1 MLDLK
6 ITGDEDIVATIA
18 KASQKMQKVA
28 AFEAL
33 VVALQPLIAEMRA
46 QAPVD
51 EGDLVTSIGFRLRRY
66 RGGKTLYGVVGPRS
80 GKFGTGKQPAKTAH
94 LIEFGHWAGKGKN
107 RRWVNANA
115 FMRRSWLAK
124 RDAVLAEFNR
134 QFGTRLFA
142 EIQSRKRQTKHT

>member
-1 MLDLK
+1 MLELK
-6 ITGDEDIVATIA
+6 ITGDEEIADAIA

-33 VVALQPLIAEMRA
+33 VVALQPLIVEMRA

-51 EGDLVTSIGFRLRRY
+51 QGDLVTSIGFRLRRY

-80 GKFGTGKQPAKTAH
+80 GKFGTGKQPSKTAH

-107 RRWVNANA
+107 RRWVSANA

-124 RDAVLAEFNR
+124 RDEVLQRFNE
-134 QFGTRLFA
+134 QFGTRLVA
-142 EIQSRKRQTKHT
+142 EIESRRRQTKHV